1 MGVFIQANLTQR
13 MRLLNYLIPLL
24 LVAASSGFSL
34 SGLFNNEAV
43 NNAEQPIQVEE
54 QILNSDDLDEEENF
68 EQDFDDEE
76 EDDGEEDDEEEE
88 EEEEDE
94 EEEGEEEEEDE
105 EDDEEEDEEEN
116 DEEEED

>member
-76 EDDGEEDDEEEE
+76 EDDGEEDE
-88 EEEEDE
+88 
-94 EEEGEEEEEDE
+94 E
-105 EDDEEEDEEEN
+105 EDDEDLEDVEED
-116 DEEEED
+116 DEDLEDEDEKLEDEAE

>member
-76 EDDGEEDDEEEE
+76 ED
-88 EEEEDE
+88 
-94 EEEGEEEEEDE
+94 
-105 EDDEEEDEEEN
+105 EDEEEN
-116 DEEEED
+116 DEEEEDEDEEDNDEEEEDDEDLEDED